1 MFLPIVHKFLM
12 LCYNFGMERKNKL
25 RKQKLKSYTKQLNS
39 NNFDVDNELEIEE
52 NSCLIEC
59 NVGKPEN
66 IFSVFDTAKNRSIST
81 DFNNYLM
88 EQAEIIPMEYDIT
101 LKMHVQKDFNEA
113 QESQVKTA
121 IRNHFSF
128 QITKDRLTYNKNK
141 FHASLLYLL
150 GFILLLCIPF
160 INMIETTFPLT
171 ECFLIII
178 WFCVWEATDMTV
190 LNNGQLKKNQI
201 NKLRL
206 YNAKIVFERDFE
218 NK

>member
-1 MFLPIVHKFLM
+1 MFLPIVHKFLL

-101 LKMHVQKDFNEA
+101 LKMHVQKDLSEA
-113 QESQVKTA
+113 QENQVKTA
-121 IRNHFSF
+121 IKNHFSF
-128 QITKDRLTYNKNK
+128 QITKDKLTSNKNN
-141 FHASLLYLL
+141 FFASMMYFV
-150 GFILLLCIPF
+150 GFILLLCVPF

-171 ECFLIII
+171 ECFLIMI

>member
-1 MFLPIVHKFLM
+1 MFLLMVHNFLL
-12 LCYNFGMERKNKL
+12 LCYNFGVERRNKL

-39 NNFDVDNELEIEE
+39 NNFDVDNELEIEK

-101 LKMHVQKDFNEA
+101 LKMHVQKDFSEA
-113 QESQVKTA
+113 QKNQVKTA
-121 IRNHFSF
+121 IKNHFSF
-128 QITKDRLTYNKNK
+128 QITKDKLTSNKNN
-141 FHASLLYLL
+141 FFASMMYFV
-150 GFILLLCIPF
+150 GFILLLCVPF

-171 ECFLIII
+171 ECFLIMI

-206 YNAKIVFERDFE
+206 YNAKIVFERDFG

>member
-1 MFLPIVHKFLM
+1 MVHKFLL

-25 RKQKLKSYTKQLNS
+25 RKQKLKSYTKQLDS
-39 NNFDVDNELEIEE
+39 SNFDVDNELEIEE

-101 LKMHVQKDFNEA
+101 LKMHVQKDFSEA
-113 QESQVKTA
+113 QENQVKTA
-121 IRNHFSF
+121 IKNHFSF
-128 QITKDRLTYNKNK
+128 QITKDKLTSNKNN
-141 FHASLLYLL
+141 FFASMMYLV
-150 GFILLLCIPF
+150 GFILLLCVPF

-171 ECFLIII
+171 ECLLIMI

>member
-1 MFLPIVHKFLM
+1 MFLPIVHKFLL
-12 LCYNFGMERKNKL
+12 LCYNFSMERKNKL

-39 NNFDVDNELEIEE
+39 NNFDVDNELEIEK

-66 IFSVFDTAKNRSIST
+66 IFSVFDTAKNRSISA
-81 DFNNYLM
+81 DFNNFLM

-101 LKMHVQKDFNEA
+101 LKMHVQKDFSEA
-113 QESQVKTA
+113 QENQVKTA
-121 IRNHFSF
+121 IKNHFSF
-128 QITKDRLTYNKNK
+128 QITKDKLTSNKNS
-141 FHASLLYLL
+141 FFASMMYFV
-150 GFILLLCIPF
+150 GFILLLCVPF

-171 ECFLIII
+171 ECFLIMI

>member
-1 MFLPIVHKFLM
+1 MVHNFLL
-12 LCYNFGMERKNKL
+12 LCYNFGVERKNKL

-39 NNFDVDNELEIEE
+39 NNFDVDNELEIEK

-101 LKMHVQKDFNEA
+101 LKMHVQKDFSEA
-113 QESQVKTA
+113 QENQVKTA
-121 IRNHFSF
+121 IKNHFSF
-128 QITKDRLTYNKNK
+128 QITKDKLTSNKNN
-141 FHASLLYLL
+141 FFASMMYFV
-150 GFILLLCIPF
+150 GFILLLCVPF
-160 INMIETTFPLT
+160 TNMIETTFPLT
-171 ECFLIII
+171 ECFLIMI

>member
-1 MFLPIVHKFLM
+1 MFLLMVHNFLL
-12 LCYNFGMERKNKL
+12 LCYNFGVERKNKL
-25 RKQKLKSYTKQLNS
+25 KKQKLKSYTKQLNS
-39 NNFDVDNELEIEE
+39 SNFDVDNELEIEK

-66 IFSVFDTAKNRSIST
+66 IFSVFDTAKNRSISA
-81 DFNNYLM
+81 DFNNFLM
-88 EQAEIIPMEYDIT
+88 EQAEIIPMEYGIT
-101 LKMHVQKDFNEA
+101 LKMHVQKDFSEV
-113 QESQVKTA
+113 QENQVKTA
-121 IRNHFSF
+121 IKNHFSF
-128 QITKDRLTYNKNK
+128 QITKDKLTSNKNN
-141 FHASLLYLL
+141 FFASMMYFV
-150 GFILLLCIPF
+150 GFILLLCVPF

-171 ECFLIII
+171 ECFLIMI
-178 WFCVWEATDMTV
+178 WFCVWEATGMTV